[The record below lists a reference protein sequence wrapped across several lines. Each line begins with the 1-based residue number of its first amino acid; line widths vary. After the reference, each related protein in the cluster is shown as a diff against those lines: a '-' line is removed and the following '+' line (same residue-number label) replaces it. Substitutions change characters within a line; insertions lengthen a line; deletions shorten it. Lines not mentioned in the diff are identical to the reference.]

1 MAFLK
6 IVVKDENGKPVS
18 INLIALDKIVSIKV
32 NKSLRGIVLTINAE
46 DSPPVHVNVGDMD
59 IEIAE
64 KLAEGISILRD
75 NCTGSKIFDLD
86 IMLKKITPNE
96 RNYS

>member
-18 INLIALDKIVSIKV
+18 INLIALDKIVSI
-32 NKSLRGIVLTINAE
+32 KSLRGIVLTINAE